1 MATLVTTLSAM
12 ITGTLLGEESA
23 QDVAG
28 YFAGTS
34 FYGSGG
40 VLIPGCEIWQDVSAT
55 SNPHNP
61 EEVVITA
68 RIVAHYKVPTNNG
81 NGYAGELITPE
92 FVHDYILGAGDCLIG
107 SGDIFSPDSVLVVV
121 TTD

>member
-12 ITGTLLGEESA
+12 ITGKLLGEESA
-23 QDVAG
+23 QDIAD
-28 YFAGTS
+28 YFAGS
-34 FYGSGG
+34 NVHESGR

-61 EEVVITA
+61 QELVITA

-81 NGYAGELITPE
+81 DGYAGELITPK
-92 FVHDYILGAGDCLIG
+92 FVHDYIVGAGDCLIG
-107 SGDIFSPDSVLVVV
+107 SGDIFSPDNVLVAV